1 MVQVP
6 VSIRTYCPKCRKHTQ
21 HKVSLYKAGRA
32 RTLSWG
38 QRQLERKRRGYGGEP
53 RGMLKRKAK
62 TTKKVVLV
70 LACEECGRKVMRNL
84 GRLSRV
90 EIQR

>member
-1 MVQVP
+1 MKVP
-6 VSIRTYCPKCRKHTQ
+6 NKIRTYCPKCGTHTE
-21 HKVSLYKAGRA
+21 HKVSLYKAGRQ

-38 QRQLERKRRGYGGEP
+38 ARQLERKRSGYGGEP

-62 TTKKVVLV
+62 INKKAVLV
-70 LACEECGRKVMRNL
+70 LTCSRCGRKQLRSL

-90 EIQR
+90 EIVR